1 MPSLNK
7 VFLMG
12 NLTRDPEL
20 RYTASGS
27 AVADFGIAV
36 NRRYKQGD
44 EWKEDVCFVD
54 ITVWGK
60 QAENCAEYLNK
71 GRGVF
76 IEGRLQFRSWESEEG
91 QKRHKIE
98 VVANNVQFLSRSQP
112 SQEGH
117 DNVKNVGSIEKE
129 ENKIGKGENKIVEN
143 DIPF

>member
-1 MPSLNK
+1 MASLNK

-27 AVADFGIAV
+27 SVADFGIAV

-44 EWKEDVCFVD
+44 DWKEDVCFVD

-91 QKRHKIE
+91 QKRSKME
-98 VVANNVQFLSRSQP
+98 VVANNVQFLSRSMHG
-112 SQEGH
+112 QEGQ
-117 DNVKNVGSIEKE
+117 DNVKNIGGTEKK
-129 ENKIGKGENKIVEN
+129 ENKLVED

>member
-1 MPSLNK
+1 MASLNK

-20 RYTASGS
+20 RYTAGGS
-27 AVADFGIAV
+27 SVADFGIAV
-36 NRRYKQGD
+36 NRKYKQGD
-44 EWKEDVCFVD
+44 DWKEDVCFVD

-91 QKRHKIE
+91 QKRSKIE
-98 VVANNVQFLSRSQP
+98 VVANNVQFLSRSMHG
-112 SQEGH
+112 QEGQ
-117 DNVKNVGSIEKE
+117 DNVENIGGIEK
-129 ENKIGKGENKIVEN
+129 KENKIVED